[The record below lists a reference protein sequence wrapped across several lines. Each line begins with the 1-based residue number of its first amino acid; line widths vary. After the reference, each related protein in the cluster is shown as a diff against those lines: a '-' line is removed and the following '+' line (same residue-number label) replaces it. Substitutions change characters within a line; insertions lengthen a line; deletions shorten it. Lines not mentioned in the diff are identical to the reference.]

1 MAAASAVAGR
11 IDQMNIR
18 PATDSDAPQII
29 KLIGEVW
36 AEYDCVLD
44 TSVEEQYLLTPAE
57 YFHAHRGEFWVVEEN
72 EKIVATGAVQMHD
85 ATAELKSLY
94 VHRDF
99 RRHGLGQTLTE
110 MAMDFA
116 RDKGATEMIMW
127 SDTRFEAAHR
137 LYERL
142 GFAREGTR
150 KLQDLN
156 NTTEFGF
163 RKAIQ

>member
-1 MAAASAVAGR
+1 MNFRAATQEDV
-11 IDQMNIR
+11 
-18 PATDSDAPQII
+18 PQIV

-36 AEYDCVLD
+36 AEYGCILG
-44 TSVEEQYLLTPAE
+44 TGVEEQYLLTPAE
-57 YFHAHRGEFWVVEEN
+57 YFHARNGQFWVAEEN
-72 EKIVATGAVQMHD
+72 EEIVATGAVQFYD
-85 ATAELKSLY
+85 DTTAELKSLY

-110 MAMDFA
+110 MAIDLA
-116 RDKGATEMIMW
+116 RDRGAAEMTLW
-127 SDTRFEAAHR
+127 SDTRFTQAHR

-142 GFAREGTR
+142 GFERKGTR

-163 RKAIQ
+163 RKRI

>member
-1 MAAASAVAGR
+1 
-11 IDQMNIR
+11 MNIR
-18 PATDSDAPQII
+18 PAKQSDAPQII

-44 TSVEEQYLLTPAE
+44 TNVEEQYLLTPAQ
-57 YFHAHRGEFWVVEEN
+57 YFHAYNGEFWVVEEN
-72 EKIVATGAVQMHD
+72 DEMIATGALQMNS
-85 ATAELKSLY
+85 ATTAELKSLY

-110 MAMDFA
+110 MAMDLA
-116 RDKGATEMIMW
+116 REKGAREMIMW
-127 SDTRFEAAHR
+127 SDTRFTRAHR

-142 GFAREGTR
+142 GFERTGER

-163 RKAIQ
+163 RRQL

>member
-1 MAAASAVAGR
+1 MNFRVATQE
-11 IDQMNIR
+11 DV
-18 PATDSDAPQII
+18 PQIV

-36 AEYDCVLD
+36 AEYDCILD

-57 YFHAHRGEFWVVEEN
+57 YFHSRNGQFWVAEEN
-72 EKIVATGAVQMHD
+72 KEIVATGAVQFYD
-85 ATAELKSLY
+85 DTTAELKSLY

-110 MAMDFA
+110 MAIDFA
-116 RDKGATEMIMW
+116 RDRGAAEMTLW
-127 SDTRFEAAHR
+127 SDTRFTRAHR

-142 GFAREGTR
+142 GFEREGTR

-163 RKAIQ
+163 RKRI